1 MATAIVQSGDYLLE
15 MATGDQENAFIL
27 GTSLLNGPNVLGG
40 ETEFADITTFTNQ
53 INYRRGRRKVTD
65 QQNQSGTLSFQMSD
79 NVASGNLNPLYT
91 GGTFY
96 DNTNNQPGLAPLRKV
111 RLSRS
116 GAYLFVGRVSSYDY
130 RYQLGGLDEVSVHCN
145 DDQILLAQA
154 ILPETVTVEELSSAR
169 LSAVLANAAVA
180 WPGTTDITAGTATLG
195 AYPIADDTNA
205 SGYVQQIVDAEQG
218 RLFMSRAGEL
228 TYQPRIGT
236 TLAAV
241 SAKFSDAGSDIPFN
255 DITIEF
261 DQNNVVNKASV
272 TIEGGTVQV
281 ANDATSQ
288 GLYFIQAVAQSA
300 SLLSSDGQAATLAD
314 YLLEPDPEPR
324 YTSVG
329 VNFALLSDAQ
339 RTSLAAIEIGDTIQI
354 TKAMLVGGSITQIL
368 AVEGVEA
375 TITVSGGHTV
385 TFFTSS
391 QVVLNTFIL
400 GDITYGTLST
410 NNALG

>member
-1 MATAIVQSGDYLLE
+1 
-15 MATGDQENAFIL
+15 
-27 GTSLLNGPNVLGG
+27 
-40 ETEFADITTFTNQ
+40 
-53 INYRRGRRKVTD
+53 
-65 QQNQSGTLSFQMSD
+65 
-79 NVASGNLNPLYT
+79 
-91 GGTFY
+91 
-96 DNTNNQPGLAPLRKV
+96 
-111 RLSRS
+111 
-116 GAYLFVGRVSSYDY
+116 
-130 RYQLGGLDEVSVHCN
+130 
-145 DDQILLAQA
+145 
-154 ILPETVTVEELSSAR
+154 
-169 LSAVLANAAVA
+169 LANSAVA

-195 AYPIADDTNA
+195 AYPIAADTNA

-241 SAKFSDAGSDIPFN
+241 SATFSDAGSDIPFN

-272 TIEGGTVQV
+272 TVEGGTVQV

-288 GLYFIQAVAQSA
+288 GLYFIQAVAQSN
-300 SLLSSDGQAATLAD
+300 SLLSTNAQALTLAD
-314 YLLEPDPEPR
+314 YLLEPDPVPR

-329 VNFALLSDAQ
+329 VNFALLSNAQ
-339 RTSLAAIEIGDTIQI
+339 RTALAAIEIGDTIQI
-354 TKAMLVGGSITQIL
+354 TKAMLVGGSITQDL
-368 AVEGVEA
+368 AVEGIEA

-400 GDITYGTLST
+400 GDIAYGTLST